1 MRCGVE
7 PGLAV
12 DLMQRIQH
20 GANPMT
26 QGQQQQLQL
35 PKPPG
40 SETDSKSEQPKE
52 TPKEPPA
59 KKQKIQKEKV
69 KVGKCLCFFFLGLVS
84 LKGRACFFSTSV
96 LLQHVLVRMQG
107 SELECELLAEDNLNT
122 FVAAWV
128 QKAASAQG
136 SCATIGAQWLG

>member
-52 TPKEPPA
+52 TPKEPPT

-69 KVGKCLCFFFLGLVS
+69 KVGTCFFFFGAGFP
-84 LKGRACFFSTSV
+84 KMFFSTSV